1 MDMKLNERGLMPAI
15 AQDIDTGQV
24 LMMGYMSPGA
34 LKRTLEG
41 GQVWYYSRSREDLW
55 HKGEVSGNYLNLKEA
70 WVDCDSDTIL
80 MKVTPDGPTCHTGEP
95 SCFFTPLDGMP
106 EGFHSEEASADILEE
121 LFSTIQERKRDLPEG
136 SYTAELLRRGIGS
149 SRSPRRHRQP
159 SRRSRRPPLS
169 HPSPAGRLR
178 RHPQPSVGRTAL
190 APTLNGGP
198 LLTALGTSTEFM
210 ARVPT
215 GPSVQA
221 PRAYSDGDDYQ

>member
-80 MKVTPDGPTCHTGEP
+80 MKVTPDGPTCHTGES

-136 SYTAELLRRGIGS
+136 SYTAELLRRGVGRVAQKVIEEAGETALAAAQGDTGS
-149 SRSPRRHRQP
+149 LPAEAADLLYHTLVLLAASGVTPNQVWEEL
-159 SRRSRRPPLS
+159 RSRR
-169 HPSPAGRLR
+169 R
-178 RHPQPSVGRTAL
+178 
-190 APTLNGGP
+190 
-198 LLTALGTSTEFM
+198 
-210 ARVPT
+210 
-215 GPSVQA
+215 
-221 PRAYSDGDDYQ
+221 

>member
-1 MDMKLNERGLMPAI
+1 MDMKLNERGLMPTI

-136 SYTAELLRRGIGS
+136 SYTAELLRSGVGRVAQKVIEEAGETALAAAQGDTDSLPAEAADLLYHTLILLAASGVT
-149 SRSPRRHRQP
+149 PNQVWEEL
-159 SRRSRRPPLS
+159 RSRR
-169 HPSPAGRLR
+169 R
-178 RHPQPSVGRTAL
+178 
-190 APTLNGGP
+190 
-198 LLTALGTSTEFM
+198 
-210 ARVPT
+210 
-215 GPSVQA
+215 
-221 PRAYSDGDDYQ
+221 